1 MAEAGTESSTYRAF
15 IAQESGNV
23 SNDGFFNFPVLEQCL
38 RSKGLICTPTT
49 KSEVRPLMRD
59 PSAQEAFICHL
70 ADHWFTLRRVRRSWW
85 NLDSL
90 KPAPRKVGAVYLEAF
105 LLELQEKGYTV
116 FLVRSATAPSPSAT
130 PDQTFLPP
138 PDATRRERLR
148 ENQLYL
154 DKAGR
159 ENLETLDKATSGRN
173 LEDAAKIA
181 KEGDEDAPKAYHA
194 HPPRGKGDQ
203 PHSWPESGGYSL
215 STGEAQS
222 SPSVGPP
229 PDTGEAVGEDELQE
243 AIRLSM
249 LSFKAELTAPAAE
262 PPEGPDVI
270 TLAVRLPD
278 GSRML
283 RRFLKGDE
291 VSTLFK
297 WLEYE
302 TADSSSIQP
311 PLQTREQYS
320 LVAPFPRRTF
330 KRMPACDVMLC
341 EGSAPPQLVTLKT
354 LEAVDFQSKEQ
365 LTLQL

>member
-159 ENLETLDKATSGRN
+159 ESPQHLQTDYNYNFIRPLLNDSMFG
-173 LEDAAKIA
+173 
-181 KEGDEDAPKAYHA
+181 
-194 HPPRGKGDQ
+194 PRCN
-203 PHSWPESGGYSL
+203 Y
-215 STGEAQS
+215 
-222 SPSVGPP
+222 
-229 PDTGEAVGEDELQE
+229 
-243 AIRLSM
+243 
-249 LSFKAELTAPAAE
+249 
-262 PPEGPDVI
+262 
-270 TLAVRLPD
+270 TLALLTRWTY
-278 GSRML
+278 
-283 RRFLKGDE
+283 FLFSHPLL
-291 VSTLFK
+291 VI
-297 WLEYE
+297 Y
-302 TADSSSIQP
+302 QP
-311 PLQTREQYS
+311 
-320 LVAPFPRRTF
+320 V
-330 KRMPACDVMLC
+330 
-341 EGSAPPQLVTLKT
+341 
-354 LEAVDFQSKEQ
+354 
-365 LTLQL
+365 